1 MLIQT
6 MFQHK
11 LYRLYRKLH
20 MFLFG
25 VKPGCFIQN
34 PQMVNVGRN
43 VFISHGVHIYVQNHK
58 VDNVKQMDVFDPVC
72 IGDDCWLGANV
83 IVLPGV
89 FLGNGTVVAA
99 GAVVTKSFFEGD
111 CVIGGV
117 PAKIIKRKKLN

>member
-1 MLIQT
+1 
-6 MFQHK
+6 
-11 LYRLYRKLH
+11 

-72 IGDDCWLGANV
+72 IGYDCWLGANV